1 MFSQLLCYMVL
12 PVTSCTPHCA
22 HTHTHTQDDN
32 PWYIHIIHGLS
43 SDPTHHLHILLP
55 LPLCLPSSSPTIP
68 PSTPPPPPS
77 QTPTPPSI
85 YLYAVIAI
93 LATAV
98 LVVGVA
104 CVLVTLLLWWWRVQL
119 QLQRREEEAKK
130 QTLNSESNEQGPAHN
145 ILLRRTHSTTGFPT
159 TEKLNGHPTQR
170 RPPASGHHPSPTLPY
185 SKSLPNLAL
194 HMVPSDDRLFPE
206 SEPQQRRN
214 QHKPQTR
221 VKILNTE
228 HSSLNSW
235 SRALQAHQDLDTV
248 KIINEL
254 AAAQKSYGV
263 NDLGAGEH
271 QREGGG
277 GRGVKKGGKNRAL
290 ACYAEHSLA
299 ASANTP
305 EPGSLPTTEL

>member
-1 MFSQLLCYMVL
+1 MR
-12 PVTSCTPHCA
+12 TRT
-22 HTHTHTQDDN
+22 HTHTHTHPHTHTQDDH

-43 SDPTHHLHILLP
+43 SDPTHRLHILLP
-55 LPLCLPSSSPTIP
+55 LPLCLPLPSSPTIH
-68 PSTPPPPPS
+68 PSTPP

-119 QLQRREEEAKK
+119 QLKRREEEAKK
-130 QTLNSESNEQGPAHN
+130 PALNSESNEEGPAHN

-159 TEKLNGHPTQR
+159 TEKLNRHPTQR
-170 RPPASGHHPSPTLPY
+170 KPPASGSHPPPTLSSVSHRHLPY

-221 VKILNTE
+221 VKMLNTE

-254 AAAQKSYGV
+254 AAAQKNYGV
-263 NDLGAGEH
+263 NDLGGGEH
-271 QREGGG
+271 QRG
-277 GRGVKKGGKNRAL
+277 GRGRRRGVKEGGKNRAL

-305 EPGSLPTTEL
+305 EPGSLPSTEL